1 MIRIFIGYD
10 DRERVSA
17 FVLADSIVQ
26 RSSVPVSISF
36 VNRANLA
43 GVFERER
50 GRYESSD
57 FSLSRFMVPYLC
69 GFEGWSVFMDCDM
82 VCLGDV
88 EELARYMSLAA
99 RWTNAVF
106 VVKHDYEPREH
117 TKFLGEK
124 QMGYDRKNWSSV
136 MVFNNALCTK
146 LTPEYVANAT
156 GLELHQ
162 FKWLDPDYIGT
173 LPKAWNYLVGEDN
186 QCGPSQAR
194 LVHFTNGA
202 PCFAD
207 YANCEFSQ
215 EWWEQYEHMTHPLVA
230 DVVDAAVAA

>member
-36 VNRANLA
+36 VNRANLK

-50 GRYESSD
+50 GRYESTD
-57 FSLSRFMVPYLC
+57 FSLSRFMVPYLS

-88 EELARYMSLAA
+88 EELARYMSLSS
-99 RWTNAVF
+99 RWSRAVY
-106 VVKHDYEPREH
+106 VVKHDYAPREH

-124 QMGYDRKNWSSV
+124 QMGYAKKNWSSV
-136 MVFNNALCTK
+136 IVFNNALCTK
-146 LTPEYVANAT
+146 LMPEYVACAT

-162 FKWLDPDYIGT
+162 FKWTEDDYVGAM
-173 LPKAWNYLVGEDN
+173 PKSWNYLVGEDN
-186 QCGPSQAR
+186 QCAPEDAR
-194 LVHFTNGA
+194 LIHFTNGA

-207 YANCEFSQ
+207 YANCEFSH
-215 EWWEQYEHMTHPLVA
+215 EWWAQYEHMTHPLVA